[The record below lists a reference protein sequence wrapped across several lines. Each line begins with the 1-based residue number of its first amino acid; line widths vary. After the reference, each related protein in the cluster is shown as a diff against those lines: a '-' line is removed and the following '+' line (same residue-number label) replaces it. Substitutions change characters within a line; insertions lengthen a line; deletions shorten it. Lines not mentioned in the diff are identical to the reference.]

1 MQCHV
6 RYILNGCDLG
16 YRSCNRQGYTLTPG
30 THSFVFPFRCGS
42 LKKLNLSCNKLITLP
57 DAIHLLSDLESLQLH
72 GNPDLV
78 MPPKPVERARG
89 SGLQYYN
96 IDFSLQAQLQLAG
109 ANTAEPTTPTSKL
122 PFNRMLYETELE
134 RLQLHGNPDLLMP
147 REPATSWQSRLGDA
161 SLACNLTAILTCLW
175 ACNFTVI

>member
-1 MQCHV
+1 MSYFKWASIKTRV
-6 RYILNGCDLG
+6 SIVY
-16 YRSCNRQGYTLTPG
+16 
-30 THSFVFPFRCGS
+30 RCGS

-89 SGLQYYN
+89 AGLQYYN

-109 ANTAEPTTPTSKL
+109 AATNEPTTPNSEYWLDKYHRYI
-122 PFNRMLYETELE
+122 FEDM
-134 RLQLHGNPDLLMP
+134 
-147 REPATSWQSRLGDA
+147 
-161 SLACNLTAILTCLW
+161 
-175 ACNFTVI
+175 

>member
-1 MQCHV
+1 M
-6 RYILNGCDLG
+6 YI
-16 YRSCNRQGYTLTPG
+16 TTWF
-30 THSFVFPFRCGS
+30 FVLRCGS

-89 SGLQYYN
+89 AGLQYYN

-109 ANTAEPTTPTSKL
+109 AATNENTTPSSE
-122 PFNRMLYETELE
+122 Y
-134 RLQLHGNPDLLMP
+134 LL
-147 REPATSWQSRLGDA
+147 
-161 SLACNLTAILTCLW
+161 
-175 ACNFTVI
+175 